1 MSSKEGEVVVFDLP
15 EDIVLNIL
23 CRLPVKSL
31 IRFTCFSKRW
41 RSIIIS
47 DSQFARTTFQ
57 LASQNRTLRQR
68 LLLCT
73 NPDHED
79 NGPPRFQCLGNL
91 RVPRFGGNSMV
102 QSLSLT
108 PEVETARVM
117 LASCNGLVVLGQRL
131 RSFFTNLSLW
141 NPSTGFHRK
150 IPSPVFSMKEGTN
163 SSSVAYGFGHV
174 MATDEYKLVFFELL
188 DLAVH
193 IFSTRDM
200 SWKVIRAPHSSFPGY
215 GMSIFT
221 PRSSF
226 PEYNG
231 VPLLVS
237 NGACHWVRN
246 WVPEPA
252 IYAFDLAE
260 EEFSKLS
267 LPLALMPELP
277 NGLYVRQIYTQVLRE
292 GCLCVWTW
300 NCYGYAE
307 FWEMKEYGVPES
319 WVKLFHFSVRDLP
332 DIFVSTI
339 GWTPV
344 LVTEGGTVVFDL
356 YDKKFYGDRELVR
369 VKCHREDKPVC
380 SGRCKIEGAIEG
392 LAEYAVMVYDETLLS
407 V

>member
-1 MSSKEGEVVVFDLP
+1 ME
-15 EDIVLNIL
+15 
-23 CRLPVKSL
+23 
-31 IRFTCFSKRW
+31 FT
-41 RSIIIS
+41 
-47 DSQFARTTFQ
+47 
-57 LASQNRTLRQR
+57 
-68 LLLCT
+68 
-73 NPDHED
+73 
-79 NGPPRFQCLGNL
+79 
-91 RVPRFGGNSMV
+91 
-102 QSLSLT
+102 
-108 PEVETARVM
+108 
-117 LASCNGLVVLGQRL
+117 
-131 RSFFTNLSLW
+131 
-141 NPSTGFHRK
+141 
-150 IPSPVFSMKEGTN
+150 
-163 SSSVAYGFGHV
+163 
-174 MATDEYKLVFFELL
+174 
-188 DLAVH
+188 VH
-193 IFSTRDM
+193 IFSTRDS
-200 SWKVIRAPHSSFPGY
+200 SWKVIGAPDSSFPGY

-260 EEFSKLS
+260 EEFRKLP

-277 NGLYVRQIYTQVLRE
+277 NGLYARQIYTQVLRE

-319 WVKLFHFSVRDLP
+319 WVKLFHFSVFDLP

-356 YDKKFYGDRELVR
+356 YGKKFYGDRELVR
-369 VKCHREDKPVC
+369 VKCHREEKPVC
-380 SGRCKIEGAIEG
+380 SGRCKIEGVIEG